1 VKTARFGLGCDDLL
15 KWRTTV
21 TPDDARKLAN
31 DWVAAWNAH
40 DLEAILMHYED
51 AVELISS
58 SVAHYSA

>member
-1 VKTARFGLGCDDLL
+1 M
-15 KWRTTV
+15 

>member
-1 VKTARFGLGCDDLL
+1 
-15 KWRTTV
+15 V

-40 DLEAILMHYED
+40 DLEAILGHYED